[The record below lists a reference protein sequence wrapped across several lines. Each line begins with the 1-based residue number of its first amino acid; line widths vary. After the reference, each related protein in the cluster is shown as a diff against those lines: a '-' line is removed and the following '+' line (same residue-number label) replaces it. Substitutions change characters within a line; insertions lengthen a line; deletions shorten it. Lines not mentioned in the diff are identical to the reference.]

1 MENKIELIGRKS
13 SLLQKFLDATTAIG
27 ECLNMEDDTE
37 RVAGIQ
43 KNVFER
49 DAVINEINELNV
61 MLDTPE
67 GRDEKFLEEYE
78 KHAWLWLNILK
89 NIKELEENNS
99 EKIEELMSGYMD
111 KVKTTKESI
120 KVIDAYARQ
129 MGEEGSINIDKN
141 Q

>member
-13 SLLQKFLDATTAIG
+13 SLLQKFLDATTAIS
-27 ECLNMEDDTE
+27 ECLGMENDAE

-49 DAVINEINELNV
+49 DAIIKELTDVNK
-61 MLDTPE
+61 LLEAPE
-67 GRDEKFLEEYE
+67 GKDEKFDAEYE

-89 NIKELEENNS
+89 EIKSLEDGNS
-99 EKIEELMSGYMD
+99 EKIESLMSGYMD
-111 KVKTTKESI
+111 KVKSTKDAI
-120 KVIDAYARQ
+120 KVIDAYASK

>member
-1 MENKIELIGRKS
+1 MENKIELVGRKS
-13 SLLQKFLDATTAIG
+13 SLLQKFLDATTAIS
-27 ECLNMEDDTE
+27 ECFKLTDDTE

-43 KNVFER
+43 ENVLER
-49 DAVINEINELNV
+49 DAIIKELTEINKL
-61 MLDTPE
+61 LDTPE
-67 GRDEKFLEEYE
+67 GRDEKFNAEYE

-89 NIKELEENNS
+89 QIKLLEDDNS
-99 EKIEELMSGYMD
+99 QKIEELMSGYME
-111 KVKTTKESI
+111 KVKSTKESI